1 MCFRKSLQSMRMC
14 SSLSLLLIAWWPKSH
29 IRVRKMTWVFWWT
42 KRAEERHTGR
52 SESPWIS
59 GGTLASS
66 GFTLFDFF
74 FYTEHRPTL
83 TGKRPWETRRPYAVP
98 TSFQRRSV
106 FLLIYIYIFFKE
118 KRSYE
123 VRKREHLKN
132 CCEGASQCRPCTAI
146 WALLAAAS
154 RGMEKI
160 IHRNVW
166 GALKRSAPRDRP
178 MGELNRVAG

>member
-1 MCFRKSLQSMRMC
+1 MCFRKSLQSGRMC
-14 SSLSLLLIAWWPKSH
+14 SSLNLLLVPWWPKSH
-29 IRVRKMTWVFWWT
+29 IRVRKMTWVCWRM
-42 KRAEERHTGR
+42 KQAKERHLGR
-52 SESPWIS
+52 SESLMWWHF
-59 GGTLASS
+59 
-66 GFTLFDFF
+66 GFQWFLHCFTVF
-74 FYTEHRPTL
+74 TKHRPTL
-83 TGKRPWETRRPYAVP
+83 TGKKPWETQHPYSVP
-98 TSFQRRSV
+98 TSFQRHSF
-106 FLLIYIYIFFKE
+106 FLLIIFFKE

-132 CCEGASQCRPCTAI
+132 CCGGASQCRPCTAF

-178 MGELNRVAG
+178 MGELDRVAG